1 MLKKMKYQIHS
12 KILDLNYQN
21 IMIWNGDLK
30 YRCYIGQCIFNIL
43 NFYILYTIYFLQ
55 IASRTL
61 LKQVAPL
68 ITLDLSIKNSDKD
81 ENIEHILLQT
91 DPINLSYITQQLEE
105 AVQEGY
111 SQHIRRLSRVIK

>member
-1 MLKKMKYQIHS
+1 MEWRFEVQVL
-12 KILDLNYQN
+12 
-21 IMIWNGDLK
+21 
-30 YRCYIGQCIFNIL
+30 YRIIYLQYIKFLYFIYFIF
-43 NFYILYTIYFLQ
+43 YTIYFLQ
-55 IASRTL
+55 IASRAL

>member
-1 MLKKMKYQIHS
+1 MLKKMKYQIYS
-12 KILDLNYQN
+12 RILDLNYQN

-43 NFYILYTIYFLQ
+43 NFYILYIIYFLQ